1 MLKKPNEMNGLC
13 SQMVIFKKLMRGRNQ
28 IGMLP
33 FLIVIP
39 LLLSCATNKKLT
51 VGAAALLLEDVVRSS
66 SRQSDLRVI
75 QAGTPAYLMLMDGMV
90 EAWPE
95 NERLL
100 IAAAQGY
107 ASFASTLEKDPGYV
121 TVLYGKARNYA
132 LKSLEQRGL
141 ENPSRSKFEDLEN
154 GLKNLGKD
162 DVPYLFWAA
171 SCWGSWIGSNAN
183 SMEAL
188 AELPRVELMMRRM
201 LELDETYYYGGPH
214 LFMGMWYAI
223 RPKMAGG
230 NLDKSKTHFQTA
242 IQFGQG
248 KFLMAYVYYAE
259 HYAKRAFDRKL
270 FESLLQNVLD
280 TPADILPDLTLIN
293 SVAKKKAKE
302 MLGRVEEYF

>member
-1 MLKKPNEMNGLC
+1 MNGLR
-13 SQMVIFKKLMRGRNQ
+13 SQLVCRNP
-28 IGMLP
+28 IGML
-33 FLIVIP
+33 LLLLTIL
-39 LLLSCATNKKLT
+39 LLLSCAANKKLT
-51 VGAAALLLEDVVRSS
+51 VGATASLLEDVVKSS
-66 SRQSDLRVI
+66 SRQSDLKVI
-75 QAGTPAYLMLMDGMV
+75 QAGMPAYLMLMDGMV

-107 ASFASTLEKDPGYV
+107 SSFASAFAEDPGYA
-121 TVLYGKARNYA
+121 TVLYGKAKNYA

-141 ENPSRSKFEDLEN
+141 NDPSGSKFEDLEN
-154 GLKNLGKD
+154 ALKDLGKD

-188 AELPRVELMMRRM
+188 AQLPRVELMMRRV
-201 LELDETYYYGGPH
+201 LELDETFYYGGPH

-230 NLDKSKTHFQTA
+230 NLETSRDHFQRA
-242 IQFGQG
+242 IEFGQG

-259 HYAKRAFDRKL
+259 YYAKRAFDQKL
-270 FESLLQNVLD
+270 FESVLKNVLD

-293 SVAKKKAKE
+293 SVAHKKAKE